1 MKILAALLL
10 SLSLAGFAH
19 SDQIAKDLKLEVL
32 DNFDLGLVSNLSS
45 NKQSKTSAT
54 KVRNFYGD
62 KKIGCLVKGGG
73 TEVAGSTPTLMDIR
87 AGITFYHNDGS
98 KEYLV
103 ADSSQVFATTDF
115 RLYRSVVT
123 GLNTNYSVRFKQI
136 EGDIWVTNGFNTVT
150 IYTSTAGI
158 LRHTHIPKGRDIE
171 YNPDGRVWMYGTPED
186 ASELRFSAIRSTD
199 GLVIQPTDR
208 RAWPASHSIYV
219 NRGDGEQGTFVKNL
233 AGTLIC
239 GKESSIHRIEGKTP
253 TSYKPVLVSKNG
265 GVISAES
272 VTEDGAYLYG
282 QGRDGFY
289 EINATTVRRI
299 TDHISPD
306 VELIR
311 TDSLRTGEFSWDTY
325 SDFARGSVSEAT
337 VTVGGILSTIQ
348 TPSIP
353 NFTNLNSQP
362 GGASI
367 LHLLNGG
374 VGNYAVLTPTNTLK
388 GGGRVTDLKF
398 WVNAFEESGNW
409 PSVVVRVKNTRTNEV
424 ESFFATMPPNP
435 DSVYKLSTMTT
446 SGSSG
451 AAYFLASDLN
461 AGNMQIQLE
470 LTAGVADIYVPTTTG
485 NAFIS
490 MTPLTTGQFIS
501 EISTAS
507 PILAWDSFDAVTNSN
522 GGSISFFYK
531 TATSAVNIATY
542 PWISVTPGNVI
553 GSSIS
558 NNYIQWAA
566 TIAAISSVTPS
577 NVDSVSI
584 NYLQGIAANTRSFGT
599 KWDGRWWIGVST
611 EGTGNFPLI
620 YKKYKNTNSFKD
632 AFTQFDGIQI
642 RCFWKDG
649 DSVLY
654 GGGSTWAAVMRLDYG
669 TSYNGS
675 PISAYWETPD
685 LPTGKNFFEKE
696 WNRWLIDVDEE
707 PSRNIRLGVGVDGG
721 AYTYTSYSI
730 DGDDRLLYPIYA
742 NTNNVTRK
750 FGKALKFRIE
760 NNEDTQFT
768 FNALGILYRDTERDQ
783 AAP

>member
-10 SLSLAGFAH
+10 SLSLAGFAY

-45 NKQSKTSAT
+45 NKQSKNSAT

-87 AGITFYHNDGS
+87 AGITFYHTDGS
-98 KEYLV
+98 KEFLV
-103 ADSSQVFATTDF
+103 ADSSQVFVTTD
-115 RLYRSVVT
+115 YRSYRAIVT
-123 GLNTNYSVRFKQI
+123 ALNTNYGVQMEQI
-136 EGDIWVTNGFNTVT
+136 EGDIWITNGFNTVAV
-150 IYTSTAGI
+150 YTSTGGVY
-158 LRHTHIPKGRDIE
+158 RHTNIPKGRYIE

-199 GLVIQPTDR
+199 GLAIQPTDR

-239 GKESSIHRIEGKTP
+239 GKESSIHRIEGKDP
-253 TSYKPVLVSKNG
+253 SSYKPVLVSKNG

-311 TDSLRTGEFSWDTY
+311 TDALKTGVLTWDTANEFS
-325 SDFARGSVSEAT
+325 RGSTLSGTT
-337 VTVGGILSTIQ
+337 VTGNGFVTIMSTNYLNALNTGGAF
-348 TPSIP
+348 PSGMDIY
-353 NFTNLNSQP
+353 LNSASSSTHFMTLSSHAVNGSNVYAGAVSQIGIFVDDYAFP
-362 GGASI
+362 DSAPTDAMVTLRKKSTNTFINVKRNLSIGGPD
-367 LHLLNGG
+367 LLNVAMPTTFYFSIQDVINQDIQLKIELDLVNTPGQG
-374 VGNYAVLTPTNTLK
+374 MFLSTPTNP
-388 GGGRVTDLKF
+388 GF
-398 WVNAFEESGNW
+398 GNI
-409 PSVVVRVKNTRTNEV
+409 VFLT
-424 ESFFATMPPNP
+424 
-435 DSVYKLSTMTT
+435 TT
-446 SGSSG
+446 SS
-451 AAYFLASDLN
+451 YL
-461 AGNMQIQLE
+461 
-470 LTAGVADIYVPTTTG
+470 
-485 NAFIS
+485 
-490 MTPLTTGQFIS
+490 S
-501 EISTAS
+501 EISTAGTVA
-507 PILAWDSFDAVTNSN
+507 AWNNFEAITNTN

-531 TATSAVNIATY
+531 AASSAVNIATY
-542 PWISVTPGNVI
+542 PWISISPGSVI
-553 GSSIS
+553 GSTPT
-558 NNYIQWAA
+558 NTYIQWTA
-566 TIAAISSVTPS
+566 TITSVSSMTS
-577 NVDSVSI
+577 IDSVEI

-632 AFTQFDGIQI
+632 AFTQFDGIPI

-675 PISAYWETPD
+675 PITAYWETPESVDFEFTNIYDNAQDEQFDIVRSTPVVDD
-685 LPTGKNFFEKE
+685 LKE
-696 WNRWLIDVDEE
+696 GQIFIYLSTNSQHPILFLRAGTSNYIIRTE
-707 PSRNIRLGVGVDGG
+707 P
-721 AYTYTSYSI
+721 
-730 DGDDRLLYPIYA
+730 
-742 NTNNVTRK
+742 
-750 FGKALKFRIE
+750 
-760 NNEDTQFT
+760 
-768 FNALGILYRDTERDQ
+768 YR
-783 AAP
+783 